1 MSVRGAALILL
12 AVSVAGTAS
21 WPAGIEVRLCRTL
34 EEAAPPGAG
43 AALLVFFS
51 TECPVCYDGLFES
64 RRLVEKG
71 GWPVRVV
78 GVASGPADSVRS
90 FLEKFGWTQPVVH
103 DRRRSLARR
112 FRVDFV
118 PDWVLLVGGEP
129 VCRSDP
135 RAGPVRGME
144 GLAACLKRT
153 FSR

>member
-1 MSVRGAALILL
+1 MSGRRTALVLLAMSMAGAA
-12 AVSVAGTAS
+12 SS
-21 WPAGIEVRLCRTL
+21 PAGVEVRLCRTL
-34 EEAAPPGAG
+34 EEAAPPGGG
-43 AALLVFFS
+43 ATLLVFFA

-78 GVASGPADSVRS
+78 GVASGPADAVRS
-90 FLEKFGWTQPVVH
+90 FLEKFGWTLPVVN
-103 DRRRSLARR
+103 DRRKSLARR

-129 VCRSDP
+129 VCRNDQ
-135 RAGPVRGME
+135 RAGPIRGME

-153 FSR
+153 FFR